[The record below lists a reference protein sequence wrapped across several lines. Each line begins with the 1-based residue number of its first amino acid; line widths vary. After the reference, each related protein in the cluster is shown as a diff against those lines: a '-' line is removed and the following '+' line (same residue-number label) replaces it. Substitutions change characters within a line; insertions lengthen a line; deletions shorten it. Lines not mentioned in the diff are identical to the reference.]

1 MDNDNLVVA
10 LVSTF
15 VFVGLMLGG
24 SFLYWSVKAREEAA
38 AKELARRLGTLSE
51 KSEDRLFRIQTQDA
65 SAEALGGIGDSLDSM
80 IRQAGEDISVSDVL
94 TRAGISA
101 LIGLLLMGFL
111 TKNILAV
118 LGLAAGF
125 VPVMLLINKGNKRAL
140 KLSEQLPD
148 ALDLVGRSL
157 QAGHGFSD
165 ALRMCAEEMAMPIAQ
180 EFGRVYEEHNLG
192 RDFRECLNSLVR
204 RNPSNFDLKIFVSAV
219 LLQRETGG
227 NLIEILDNIAKTV
240 RDRFVFAAKVKA
252 ITAEARIS
260 AVILGSMPVL
270 VTFALSIIR
279 PEYLQP
285 LLNDRIGN
293 LFAGGAGGLFISGIF
308 VMYQLSKVEI

>member
-1 MDNDNLVVA
+1 MDNLFVA
-10 LVSTF
+10 LVSTI

-24 SFLYWSVKAREEAA
+24 SFLYWSVKSREEAA
-38 AKELARRLGTLSE
+38 AKELARRLGTLAE
-51 KSEDRLFRIQTQDA
+51 KSEDRLFRIQAQDA
-65 SAEALGGIGDSLDSM
+65 SAEALGGLGESLDAI
-80 IRQAGEDISVSDVL
+80 IRQSGEDTTVSELL
-94 TRAGISA
+94 TRVAVFGLAGMVV
-101 LIGLLLMGFL
+101 LGFL
-111 TKNILAV
+111 TRSVVGVA
-118 LGLAAGF
+118 GLFIGF
-125 VPVMLLINKGNKRAL
+125 VPILLLVSKANARAN

-192 RDFRECLNSLVR
+192 RDFRECLNGLVR

-219 LLQRETGG
+219 LLQRDTGG

-240 RDRFVFAAKVKA
+240 RDRFVFSAKVKA

-270 VTFALSIIR
+270 VTLALTVIR

-285 LLNDRIGN
+285 LVNDPIGN
-293 LFAGGAGGLFISGIF
+293 VFAGGAIGMFGLGVF